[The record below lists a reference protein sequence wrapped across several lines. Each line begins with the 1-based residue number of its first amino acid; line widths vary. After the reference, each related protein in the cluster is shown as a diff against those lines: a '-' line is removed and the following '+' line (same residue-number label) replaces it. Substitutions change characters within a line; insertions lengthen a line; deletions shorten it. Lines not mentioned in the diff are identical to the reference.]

1 MDFTTLTQTI
11 EDRLE
16 LSAFPQNVKDA
27 IVVKLA
33 ENILERTHLTIAET
47 LTEDE
52 AGDVTAMM
60 KNGKIENVVNFL
72 SEKHP
77 ELDEK
82 IVQVSNDV
90 IAEFLEA

>member
-1 MDFTTLTQTI
+1 MNFTTLTQTI
-11 EDRLE
+11 EEKLE
-16 LSAFPQNVKDA
+16 LTTYPQNVRDA

-33 ENILERTHLTIAET
+33 ENILERSHLAIAEA

-52 AGDVTAMM
+52 AGIVTAMM
-60 KNGKIENVVNFL
+60 KNGKIEDVVNFL
-72 SEKHP
+72 SEKYP

-82 IVQVSNDV
+82 IVTLSNEV